1 MFEEKIFLNAL
12 SKKQARKL
20 DWNNHINELFSENII
35 SYTPQQIILIKD
47 LLYSHLPSKYRKDFW
62 FIASGAKREMLNN
75 PGYYLS
81 LLNNFPNGTQSPGE
95 RIVKLDI
102 NRTFPYLEYFKIEEN
117 KNKLLRI
124 LTAFIRRNSTI
135 GYSQGFNFIVARL
148 LMVVE
153 NEEKVFWIFTQIIE
167 AYLPGDF
174 FLLFSGVRKDMKI
187 IEKMIKKKL
196 TFFDSN
202 IEICMSNLISKCFIS
217 LFSQIIPEK
226 ILYIIW
232 DAFFIYGEIVLYR
245 TFIWIAFLHYDKS
258 LINHDLE
265 DINKIVIEKMI
276 KKKLTFFD
284 SNIEICMSNLISKCF
299 ISLFSQIIPEKILYI
314 IWDAFFIYGEI
325 VLYRTFIWIAF
336 LHYDK
341 SLINHDLEDINKIVI
356 EKMKNTKDI
365 NSLFYFL
372 YLDDSVNKNK
382 IRQWRKRTEE
392 KTQSETI
399 PNWSVDENIKCD
411 RTMPY
416 CLFNKEEN
424 NIAKNKHFV
433 VHKTNHEINIINN
446 YFFDKMD
453 NDNKNNIKEIKEE
466 KKENENLNDN
476 IIIQNE
482 IINDL
487 NISADSLLIERQKH
501 ICPENK

>member
-265 DINKIVIEKMI
+265 DINKIVIEKM
-276 KKKLTFFD
+276 
-284 SNIEICMSNLISKCF
+284 
-299 ISLFSQIIPEKILYI
+299 
-314 IWDAFFIYGEI
+314 
-325 VLYRTFIWIAF
+325 
-336 LHYDK
+336 
-341 SLINHDLEDINKIVI
+341 
-356 EKMKNTKDI
+356 KNTKDI

-453 NDNKNNIKEIKEE
+453 NDINNNDNNDIKEIKEE